1 MTEGGNSVRWQRW
14 EEQGYRDKADMI
26 AGDKGFEKK
35 KKTQMQEGKAVWEAE
50 RECVPGRGN
59 P

>member
-1 MTEGGNSVRWQRW
+1 MRWQRW